1 MSTRTFALIFG
12 LVFLATGIAGF
23 IPGLL
28 TPHDAVEHQL
38 RIQQGAG
45 DLLGLFPTNVLHN
58 IVHLA
63 FGVWG
68 LAVYRSTSASI
79 GYARAVAVVYAV
91 LVIMG
96 LIPGLDT
103 VMGLVPLHGND
114 VWLHAVIAAVAA
126 YFGFI
131 RHAEPEHMHGP
142 AARGT

>member
-1 MSTRTFALIFG
+1 MSRCNSSEGFACGALAQRVPWHVACSNCRLYCQGGHMSTRMFALIFG

-79 GYARAVAVVYAV
+79 GYARAVA
-91 LVIMG
+91 
-96 LIPGLDT
+96 
-103 VMGLVPLHGND
+103 
-114 VWLHAVIAAVAA
+114 
-126 YFGFI
+126 
-131 RHAEPEHMHGP
+131 
-142 AARGT
+142 